1 MGGMAVLKYTL
12 LRLATFF
19 IIFGAC
25 LLLNVGMVFSLIAGL
40 VGAWAV
46 AYLFFN
52 RLRLEA
58 GEQLAQKLGAD
69 KRRQSRAEKSD
80 NDAEDAIAE
89 EFHEAQDQ
97 NRSEP
102 RPPEDPAR

>member
-1 MGGMAVLKYTL
+1 MAVLKYTL

-25 LLLNVGMVFSLIAGL
+25 LLLEIGMVFALIAGL

-58 GEQLAQKLGAD
+58 GAQVARKMGSDTRRRSRSEQ
-69 KRRQSRAEKSD
+69 SD
-80 NDAEDAIAE
+80 NDAEDALAE
-89 EFHEAQDQ
+89 DFHED
-97 NRSEP
+97 R
-102 RPPEDPAR
+102 

>member
-19 IIFGAC
+19 IIFAAC
-25 LLLNVGMVFSLIAGL
+25 LLLEVGVVFALIAGL

-58 GEQLAQKLGAD
+58 GEQLARKMGAD
-69 KRRQSRAEKSD
+69 KRRQGRSEKAD
-80 NDAEDAIAE
+80 NAAEDALAE
-89 EFHEAQDQ
+89 EFHQGEG
-97 NRSEP
+97 
-102 RPPEDPAR
+102 PEDSSGR